1 MNLIYLWLFIFCNYY
16 AYLLHKLASCS
27 THAHTYIHTNAHK
40 YVDVYG
46 KNAQVLIY
54 SFSKM
59 GFDEQLAY

>member
-1 MNLIYLWLFIFCNYY
+1 MHIYYTNLLV
-16 AYLLHKLASCS
+16 A
-27 THAHTYIHTNAHK
+27 AHMRIHTHAHK